1 MIFFFEPMTLQQFLI
16 LIGAGAGAAVG
27 QFGITAAYKYA
38 PAREISIYDY
48 TLVIFAAI
56 WSFMFFGELPDW
68 ISILGYVLIFG
79 MSALMFFYNNRHAEP
94 AK

>member
-38 PAREISIYDY
+38 PAREISIYCLLY
-48 TLVIFAAI
+48 TSYDDLSEADIQKMKEEIEYRKAVSYTHLAWLRYRSVI
-56 WSFMFFGELPDW
+56 
-68 ISILGYVLIFG
+68 
-79 MSALMFFYNNRHAEP
+79 R
-94 AK
+94 

>member
-56 WSFMFFGELPDW
+56 WS
-68 ISILGYVLIFG
+68 SCS
-79 MSALMFFYNNRHAEP
+79 SANCRIGSVSLDMC
-94 AK
+94 